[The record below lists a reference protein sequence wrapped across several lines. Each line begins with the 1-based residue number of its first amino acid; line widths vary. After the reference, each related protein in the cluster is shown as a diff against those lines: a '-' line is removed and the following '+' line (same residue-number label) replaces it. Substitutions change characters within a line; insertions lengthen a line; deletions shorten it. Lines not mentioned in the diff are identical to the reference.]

1 MKISKSILNESL
13 KRIEQLGFTEEE
25 IAETLQEIN
34 KETPHIADFIVSARN
49 DWEKNPPSTLEVQ
62 MQFLFGR
69 LVKLVGMISG
79 EELETREDKEDY
91 TAYFITGVLS
101 SWRKSSYNLSLRQQ
115 IVLLSVHLITLVDM
129 FRRQGEVD
137 RLEEQFGKYFRIG
150 PEKMEVNLNKL
161 VRESLEEI
169 AERGRIETREEQ
181 ILVSTASLLYE
192 FLQRKSDQNN
202 REIKVQLEKR
212 RKEVGFFFPP
222 IAEAFLS
229 WEGEGREDI
238 PEKIKKLAGD
248 KESWIKRIAGAF
260 YRYSKG

>member
-1 MKISKSILNESL
+1 MKISKSILDESL
-13 KRIEQLGFTEEE
+13 KRVEQLGFIEEE

-34 KETPHIADFIVSARN
+34 KETLHIADFIVSARN
-49 DWEKNPPSTLEVQ
+49 DWEKNPPSTLEDQ
-62 MQFLFGR
+62 LQFLFGR
-69 LVKLVGMISG
+69 LVKLVGMLSE
-79 EELETREDKEDY
+79 EELETREDEEDY

-115 IVLLSVHLITLVDM
+115 VTLLSVHLITLEDM
-129 FRRQGEVD
+129 FRRQREVD
-137 RLEEQFGKYFRIG
+137 RLEEQFGKYFRVE
-150 PEKMEVNLNKL
+150 PEKMKVNLKKL

-212 RKEVGFFFPP
+212 KKEVGFFFPP
-222 IAEAFLS
+222 ITDTIID
-229 WEGEGREDI
+229 WKDEGREDI
-238 PEKIKKLAGD
+238 LEKIKKLA
-248 KESWIKRIAGAF
+248 KEES
-260 YRYSKG
+260 